1 MQNLEEEGIV
11 TSDRKMKRGGGILF
25 EDFFKLMFSYVTF
38 LQLLTSSHAST
49 NNANQRCPGLML
61 VHCPYCS
68 PGCTLHGGKGDGQ
81 SRSQGL

>member
-25 EDFFKLMFSYVTF
+25 EDFFKLMFFDVTII
-38 LQLLTSSHAST
+38 QLLTSSHAST
-49 NNANQRCPGLML
+49 NKANQRHPGLMF

-68 PGCTLHGGKGDGQ
+68 PGCTLTP
-81 SRSQGL
+81 